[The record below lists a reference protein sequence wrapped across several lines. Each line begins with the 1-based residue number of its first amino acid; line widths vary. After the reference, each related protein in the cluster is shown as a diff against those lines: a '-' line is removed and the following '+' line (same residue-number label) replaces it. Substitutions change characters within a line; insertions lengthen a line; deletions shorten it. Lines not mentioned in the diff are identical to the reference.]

1 MPEAAQIETYD
12 PKTSRLLSFHDTIPA
27 FLDGTDTP
35 RAYLERCIETIESR
49 EPDLK
54 AFVTLNLEGA
64 RKAADASTARYKDG
78 RPLSELDGLPVAI
91 KDVHETEDMP
101 MQVGSPIFEGWSSG
115 WDGACVY
122 WLRKSGAAIIGK
134 TVTTEFA
141 FASPGPTRNP
151 WDTSRTPGGSS
162 SGSGAAVGGRM
173 LPVATGSQVRGSIL
187 RPAAYCGAYTLKA
200 SFGAIN
206 PLGGFP
212 SAPSLVHVGFI
223 AGTLADM
230 WITSHCISHTGGGAP
245 GHPSLAGPRA
255 LPRPD
260 KPKRLV
266 RLDTP
271 GWQATTEET
280 KVVYED
286 YLRSLGQAGVE
297 IVGRND
303 DQVIEDYEQQ
313 LVELR
318 DVIALILT
326 YEGRYP
332 LAMYAARQW
341 DLLSERVQ
349 GRVVA
354 GRELTP
360 EDYAKALEW
369 CIAFRERHQGLRK
382 RADGFITLNQV
393 DPAPEGMAVGDMV
406 YGEPSSVLGSPALNL
421 PLLAVQGLPLGVQ
434 LIGYFREDYRIVAH
448 AHWLLHTALGI
459 HDRAGT

>member
-1 MPEAAQIETYD
+1 MSEVAQIESYD
-12 PKTSRLLSFHDTIPA
+12 PKSANLLSFYDAVPV

-35 RAYLERCIETIESR
+35 RAYLERCIETIEAR
-49 EPDLK
+49 ESDLK
-54 AFVTLNLEGA
+54 AFVTLNFEVA
-64 RKAADASTARYKDG
+64 RAAADASSSRYKDG
-78 RPLSELDGLPVAI
+78 RPLSELDGLPVAV

-122 WLRKSGAAIIGK
+122 WLRKCGAAIIGK

-141 FASPGPTRNP
+141 FATPGPSRNP

-173 LPVATGSQVRGSIL
+173 VPVATGSQVRGSIL

-200 SFGAIN
+200 SYGAIN

-223 AGTLADM
+223 AGTLADL

-245 GHPSLAGPRA
+245 GHPSLAGPRT
-255 LPRPD
+255 LPRPE

-266 RLDTP
+266 RIETP
-271 GWQATTEET
+271 GWQVTSEEI
-280 KVVYED
+280 KAVYEG
-286 YLRSLGQAGVE
+286 YLGSLGQAGVE

-303 DQVIEDYEQQ
+303 DSEIEEYEQH
-313 LVELR
+313 LVALR

-332 LAMYAARQW
+332 LAMFADRKW

-349 GRVVA
+349 DRVVV

-360 EDYAKALEW
+360 EDYAEALEW
-369 CIAFRERHQGLRK
+369 CIAFRARHQELRK
-382 RADGFITLNQV
+382 RVDGFITLNQI
-393 DPAPEGMAVGDMV
+393 DPAPQGMAVGDVV
-406 YGEPSSVLGSPALNL
+406 YGELSSVLGSPALNL
-421 PLLAVQGLPLGVQ
+421 PLLAIDGLPLGIQ
-434 LIGYFREDYRIVAH
+434 FIGFFREDHMLVAH
-448 AHWLLHTALGI
+448 AHWLVHAALSI
-459 HDRAGT
+459 ND